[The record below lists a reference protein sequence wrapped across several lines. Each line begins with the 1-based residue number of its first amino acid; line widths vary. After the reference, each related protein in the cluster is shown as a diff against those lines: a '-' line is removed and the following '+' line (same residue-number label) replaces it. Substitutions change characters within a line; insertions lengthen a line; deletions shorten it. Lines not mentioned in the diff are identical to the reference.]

1 MMIAPEL
8 SSLVTEGNIFDP
20 SGLLD
25 IGQAVFSVILF
36 AVSLYAWYL
45 RKQISLVIV
54 ALAFLMF
61 FVRTVIREFFAQIP
75 GEDFI
80 TDFLDFVALTL
91 FFLAVVV
98 SPRKDLGKGTSG
110 L

>member
-1 MMIAPEL
+1 MMASQL
-8 SSLVTEGNIFDP
+8 TSLVTQGNFFDP

-54 ALAFLMF
+54 ASAFLMF
-61 FVRTVIREFFAQIP
+61 FVKTVIREFFAQIP

-98 SPRKDLGKGTSG
+98 RPRKDLGKGTSG

>member
-1 MMIAPEL
+1 MISQL
-8 SSLVTEGNIFDP
+8 TSLVTQGNFFDP

-25 IGQAVFSVILF
+25 IGQAVFSLILF

-61 FVRTVIREFFAQIP
+61 FVKTVIREFFAQIP
-75 GEDFI
+75 GQAFI
-80 TDFLDFVALTL
+80 TDFLDSVALTL

-98 SPRKDLGKGTSG
+98 TPRKDLAQGPSG